1 MIWSVCA
8 LFVAVAVFQPQLE
21 AGVRKRKE
29 DAEMSAAHPMCSRGL
44 ATEGGGWAQPGPK
57 DSPEVLGPTLRL

>member
-1 MIWSVCA
+1 MIWSVFA
-8 LFVAVAVFQPQLE
+8 LCAVAQPQLE

-57 DSPEVLGPTLRL
+57 DSSEVLGPTLRL